1 MRLFHVSEEA
11 DITVFHPRLP
21 TRTDLDPA
29 VGLVWAIDEA
39 RLPNFLTPR
48 DCPRVTYHIGENTT
62 EADSARFL
70 TAGFSHAVIL
80 EEDWRER
87 MRHTVLTLYEMDPA
101 DFVLQDPVAGYYV
114 AKTTQIPVA
123 VYTVTDPLAELHRR
137 KVLVCFVENLWPL
150 AESIQKSSLN
160 WSLCRMKNAKGNP

>member
-11 DITVFHPRLP
+11 DITVFHPSLP

-62 EADSARFL
+62 EAVRAAQKKIDQA
-70 TAGFSHAVIL
+70 
-80 EEDWRER
+80 
-87 MRHTVLTLYEMDPA
+87 
-101 DFVLQDPVAGYYV
+101 V
-114 AKTTQIPVA
+114 AKGLLHKNTA
-123 VYTVTDPLAELHRR
+123 ARKKAALA
-137 KVLVCFVENLWPL
+137 KKAN
-150 AESIQKSSLN
+150 
-160 WSLCRMKNAKGNP
+160 G